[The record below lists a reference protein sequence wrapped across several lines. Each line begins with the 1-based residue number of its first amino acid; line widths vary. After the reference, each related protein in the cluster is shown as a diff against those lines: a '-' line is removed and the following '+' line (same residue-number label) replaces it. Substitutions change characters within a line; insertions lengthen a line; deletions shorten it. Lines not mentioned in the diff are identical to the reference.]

1 MGKKFL
7 ATGAALLAAV
17 FVGQAASA
25 RTLED
30 ILKEKGVIT
39 EQDYRE
45 VTKVKPVD
53 YKLGKGFTFTS
64 PDEKFQLSMGGRLQ
78 ARYSFLDQDSASQDI
93 SEWKIR
99 RMKLWMRGYAY
110 TKNLTYLLQTDTTQ
124 SSNNKFI
131 EHAYL
136 DYKLVDAFQVLVG
149 QTKIPFGRQWL
160 NSSANLQFVDRAA
173 VSDFFRP
180 GYDIGVKLHGK
191 IAKGVVNYD
200 IGWYGGKGQGVTS
213 TDNNNSFGVRV
224 TVDPLGNLAY
234 GETDLDDTVKPL
246 VSFGASYF
254 HDRIGKTA
262 ATTLVNNNLNI
273 GFLSSATSAN
283 GFATTEKIDID
294 LAGLD
299 AALKWRGFYGLGEYL
314 VGQAKGADSDAEIRA
329 HGFLAQAGYC
339 IIPQKLEVALRY
351 GYIDPNRD
359 KPNNLRRE
367 FGGAVSYYFFSHN
380 MKLQADV
387 SKIHDDA
394 STTNEDMMQYRIQTQ
409 IIF

>member
-1 MGKKFL
+1 MRKKFFV
-7 ATGAALLAAV
+7 AGAALLAAV
-17 FVGQAASA
+17 FIGQAASA

-45 VTKVKPVD
+45 ITKVKPVD

-64 PDEKFQLSMGGRLQ
+64 PDEKFQLSIGGRLQ
-78 ARYSFLDQDSASQDI
+78 ARYSFLDQDSASQDV

-110 TKNLTYLLQTDTTQ
+110 TKNLTYLLQTDMTQ

-136 DYKLVDAFQVLVG
+136 DYKLVDEFQVLVG

-160 NSSANLQFVDRAA
+160 NPSGNLQFVDRAL

-180 GYDIGVKLHGK
+180 GYDIGVKLHGN
-191 IAKGVVNYD
+191 IAKGLLNYD
-200 IGWYGGKGQGVTS
+200 LGWYGGKGQGITS

-224 TVDPLGNLAY
+224 TVDPLGNMAY
-234 GETDLDDTVKPL
+234 GEGDLDNTAKPL
-246 VSFGASYF
+246 VSFGAGYF
-254 HDRIGKTA
+254 HDRLGKTA
-262 ATTLVNNNLNI
+262 AATLVNNNLNI

-299 AALKWRGFYGLGEYL
+299 AAIKWRGFYGIGEYL
-314 VGQAKGADSDAEIRA
+314 VGQAKGDDSDADIRA
-329 HGFLAQAGYC
+329 QGFLAQAGYC
-339 IIPQKLEVALRY
+339 VIPQKLEVALRY

-359 KPNNLRRE
+359 KHNNLRTE
-367 FGGAVSYYFFSHN
+367 VGGAVSYYFFAHN

>member
-1 MGKKFL
+1 MRKKFFV
-7 ATGAALLAAV
+7 AGVALLAAV
-17 FVGQAASA
+17 FIGQAASA

-64 PDEKFQLSMGGRLQ
+64 SDEKFQLSIGGRLQ
-78 ARYSFLDQDSASQDI
+78 ARYSFFDQDTASQDV

-110 TKNLTYLLQTDTTQ
+110 TKNLTYCLQTDMTQ

-136 DYKLVDAFQVLVG
+136 DYKLVDEFQVLVG
-149 QTKIPFGRQWL
+149 QTKVPFGRQWL
-160 NSSANLQFVDRAA
+160 NPSGNLQFVDRAL

-180 GYDIGVKLHGK
+180 GYDIGVKLHGN
-191 IAKGVVNYD
+191 IAKGLVNYD
-200 IGWYGGKGQGVTS
+200 LGWYGGKGQGVTS
-213 TDNNNSFGVRV
+213 TNNNNSFGVRV
-224 TVDPLGNLAY
+224 TVDPLGNMAY
-234 GETDLDDTVKPL
+234 GEGDPGDTAKPL

-254 HDRIGKTA
+254 HDRLGKTGP
-262 ATTLVNNNLNI
+262 TTLVNNNLNI

-299 AALKWRGFYGLGEYL
+299 AAIKWRGFYGIGEYL
-314 VGQAKGADSDAEIRA
+314 LGQAKGDDSDADIRA
-329 HGFLAQAGYC
+329 QGFLAQAGYC
-339 IIPQKLEVALRY
+339 VIPKKLEVALRY

-359 KPNNLRRE
+359 KHNNLRTE
-367 FGGAVSYYFFSHN
+367 VGGAVSYYFFAHN
-380 MKLQADV
+380 LKLQADV